1 MDQFLI
7 QYSVI
12 IILYLL
18 NRYSE
23 SGTSGTAL
31 LIRNKVERQLKKRT
45 KLLEFIRSV
54 EQTML

>member
-23 SGTSGTAL
+23 SGTSATL
-31 LIRNKVERQLKKRT
+31 QY
-45 KLLEFIRSV
+45 S
-54 EQTML
+54 